1 MCFLGGSSADSNVP
15 RMVNVNSLLQVSAM
29 LAKMGQKKARSRK
42 RCNWGSVVV
51 PVDLTSPWIPLSI
64 ISLLGL
70 FMVRQF
76 IQEPR
81 ASAETGRVAQFSD
94 EPVAAAGQAPAT
106 TPLTAGAIAEEKPEK
121 KKRKL
126 RWRTAWIW
134 LPFLIGFFG
143 QTYLSLIKPMI
154 DNAG

>member
-1 MCFLGGSSADSNVP
+1 MGGSSAVSTTLH
-15 RMVNVNSLLQVSAM
+15 MVNVNSLLQVSAM
-29 LAKMGQKKARSRK
+29 LAKMGQKKARRCK

-70 FMVRQF
+70 YMVRQF
-76 IQEPR
+76 IQERR
-81 ASAETGRVAQFSD
+81 ASAETVRVAPVSD
-94 EPVAAAGQAPAT
+94 EPAAATGEAPAT
-106 TPLTAGAIAEEKPEK
+106 IPLTAGTIAEEKPEK
-121 KKRKL
+121 EKPKL

-134 LPFLIGFFG
+134 LPFLIGFLG

>member
-1 MCFLGGSSADSNVP
+1 
-15 RMVNVNSLLQVSAM
+15 
-29 LAKMGQKKARSRK
+29 
-42 RCNWGSVVV
+42 V

-76 IQEPR
+76 IQERR
-81 ASAETGRVAQFSD
+81 ASAEIVHVAPFSE
-94 EPVAAAGQAPAT
+94 EPVAAAGEAPASRV
-106 TPLTAGAIAEEKPEK
+106 LTAGTIAEEKPEK

-134 LPFLIGFFG
+134 LPFLIGFVG